1 MVSAEFNYIIIPLA
15 GLFSPYKTIL
25 YRHIVKHVTAW
36 EIKKELYVQEFL
48 TNALFST
55 IAV

>member
-25 YRHIVKHVTAW
+25 YRHIVKHVTDW